1 MVINGMSK
9 RKSHRLLKQCQGLEL
24 TQSFPPIFTSQ
35 GEEMAQR
42 IQKKEGGASSSHPC
56 LSKFLAYRR
65 CVAQYTGSFLSKC
78 SVAANRY
85 QECLDTHG
93 EWQPAVSASYVRML
107 HTLGVFSKKKRASIR
122 ELGSGSVVEFTKK
135 NNF

>member
-24 TQSFPPIFTSQ
+24 AQSFPTIVTSQ

-42 IQKKEGGASSSHPC
+42 IQKKEGGVSSSHPC
-56 LSKFLAYRR
+56 LSKFLSYRR
-65 CVAQYTGSFLSKC
+65 CVAQFTGSFLTKC

-93 EWQPAVSASYVRML
+93 DWQPAVTASYIRML
-107 HTLGVFSKKKRASIR
+107 HTLCVFGKKKRSNIR
-122 ELGSGSVVEFTKK
+122 ELGSGSVVEFSQK
-135 NNF
+135 NF